1 MRFVLMLIPVALALP
16 ALAADLRDPT
26 APPHSTT
33 VAGSTKATPKL
44 TSILIASDRRV
55 AVIDGVTLLEGS
67 EREGIALLRVTATG
81 AEVRKDGR
89 IMQLALSE
97 TKMTKE
103 RR

>member
-1 MRFVLMLIPVALALP
+1 MRFVLMLIPVAFAIP
-16 ALAADLRDPT
+16 ALATDLRDPT
-26 APPHSTT
+26 APPQSTM
-33 VAGSTKATPKL
+33 VIASAKATPKL
-44 TSILIASDRRV
+44 TSILIASDRRI
-55 AVIDGVTLLEGS
+55 AVIDGITLIEGS

-97 TKMTKE
+97 TNMTKE